1 MGNADATQ
9 PHVPRRHHVGKG
21 ESLVDAAAGWLFV
34 LLGIAGLFLPILQG
48 ILFILIGLLILS
60 SEYVWANRLLER
72 VTQRF
77 PTLAQQARSASQRVH
92 QWLHR
97 CLHRPEGMRH

>member
-1 MGNADATQ
+1 MQTPLTRAFSGGIVWAR
-9 PHVPRRHHVGKG
+9 VSRW
-21 ESLVDAAAGWLFV
+21 SMLAAGWLFV

-60 SEYVWANRLLER
+60 SEYVWANRLLEK
-72 VTQRF
+72 VKQRF
-77 PTLAQQARSASQRVH
+77 PTLATQAHTVSQRVH

-97 CLHRPEGMRH
+97 CLHRPEGKRH